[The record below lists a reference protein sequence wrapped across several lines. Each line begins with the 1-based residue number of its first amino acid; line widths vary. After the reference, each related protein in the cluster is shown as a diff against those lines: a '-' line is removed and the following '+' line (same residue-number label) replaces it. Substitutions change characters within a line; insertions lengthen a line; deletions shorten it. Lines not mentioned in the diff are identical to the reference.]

1 MFISK
6 SNIKVCVFVYRM
18 FSFASSIFDT
28 VFLALLK
35 ISNPLHITS
44 FDEQLRTAAHA
55 QTNQPWN
62 SFDHFED
69 WLII

>member
-35 ISNPLHITS
+35 YLTLYITS

-69 WLII
+69 